1 MAASFPV
8 DPTAPRIFV
17 DTSVII
23 AGVGSRMGASHA
35 IMALAELGLL
45 CPVVCPYVMD
55 EAERNIQRKTPEA
68 LPRYREVRANISW
81 ELVSDPT
88 PDQVRTW
95 ISVIV
100 PKDAPV
106 LAAAVIAQPHRLVTL
121 DTKDFIEPPQVTA
134 QSGLRICTPGDLL
147 REIRGILAHGFGAG

>member
-1 MAASFPV
+1 MATSFPV
-8 DPTAPRIFV
+8 DPTAPRIFI

-23 AGVGSRMGASHA
+23 AGVGSRVGASHA

-45 CPVVCPYVMD
+45 RPVVCPYVMD

-68 LPRYREVRANISW
+68 VPRYREVRANIAW
-81 ELVSDPT
+81 ELVPDPT
-88 PDQVRTW
+88 LDQVKTW
-95 ISVIV
+95 IGVIV

-121 DTKDFIEPPQVTA
+121 DTKDFIEPPQVAA
-134 QSGLRICTPGDLL
+134 QSNLRICTPGDLM
-147 REIRGILAHGFGAG
+147 REIRGILSRGFGEG

>member
-23 AGVGSRMGASHA
+23 AGVGSRVGASHA

-45 CPVVCPYVMD
+45 RPVVCPYIMD

-68 LPRYREVRANISW
+68 LSRYREVQTNIPW
-81 ELVSDPT
+81 EWVSDPT
-88 PDQVRTW
+88 LDQVRAW
-95 ISVIV
+95 IDVIV
-100 PKDAPV
+100 AKDAPV

-121 DTKDFIEPPQVTA
+121 DTKDFIDPPQVTTR
-134 QSGLRICTPGDLL
+134 SGLRICTPGTLL
-147 REIRGILAHGFGAG
+147 REIRAILARGFEEG